1 MRCGA
6 DILIFVLF
14 FFLIFKRLA
23 NSSSTETTT
32 SGTDLPE
39 VVLLLREYGR
49 GLFDSDNEMGDGSIL
64 MHKVHTHARILNSST
79 LLITSLIHQ

>member
-23 NSSSTETTT
+23 SSSVETTT
-32 SGTDLPE
+32 LGTDLPE